1 MFKTARLAIGLIL
14 LWLPFILSTIIST
27 DPNAGL
33 ILMLPFFFTI
43 PAVIVA
49 LLIFAPLDRFL
60 KGRGADAQS
69 RILIPVSGMS
79 SVVAF
84 KLFVSAPYLFSNK
97 PGVENIPAAS
107 WNGMGFMILG
117 GLAWGIVWLLS
128 GGILRW
134 LGLKEA

>member
-1 MFKTARLAIGLIL
+1 MFKSAQLAISLIL
-14 LWLPFILSTIIST
+14 LWLPFVLSVILSDDS
-27 DPNAGL
+27 NAGL

-43 PAVIVA
+43 PALIVA
-49 LLIFAPLDRFL
+49 FLIFTPLERFL
-60 KGRGADAQS
+60 KRRGADSQS
-69 RILIPVSGMS
+69 IILVPLSGML

-107 WNGMGFMILG
+107 WSGMSFMILG